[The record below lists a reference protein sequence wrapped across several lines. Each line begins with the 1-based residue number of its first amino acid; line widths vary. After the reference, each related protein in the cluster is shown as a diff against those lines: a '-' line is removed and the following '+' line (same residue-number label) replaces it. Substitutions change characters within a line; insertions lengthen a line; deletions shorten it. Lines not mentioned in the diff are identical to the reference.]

1 MNKLPLKNLKGESLG
16 DYEVAEQTLVLDKG
30 EQAVHESVVAYLAHQ
45 RAGTAS
51 TKSKSEVAGS
61 GKKPWKQ
68 KGLGRARAGYK
79 QSPVWPGGAVA
90 HGPQPRK
97 YKKKVSKKVARL
109 AFQRAFS
116 AKVAQA
122 EITVIDQLDLDTPKT
137 KAFAAVLANLQL
149 DRSALFIVDE
159 ISANMALASRN
170 IPQVEVVNAAQV
182 NTYQLLRYKQIV
194 ITQSAMEKLQARLS
208 QEGGEA

>member
-1 MNKLPLKNLKGESLG
+1 M
-16 DYEVAEQTLVLDKG
+16 
-30 EQAVHESVVAYLAHQ
+30 
-45 RAGTAS
+45 
-51 TKSKSEVAGS
+51 
-61 GKKPWKQ
+61 
-68 KGLGRARAGYK
+68 
-79 QSPVWPGGAVA
+79 
-90 HGPQPRK
+90 
-97 YKKKVSKKVARL
+97 
-109 AFQRAFS
+109 
-116 AKVAQA
+116 
-122 EITVIDQLDLDTPKT
+122 IDQLDLDTPKT

>member
-79 QSPVWPGGAVA
+79 QSPVWRGGAVA

-149 DRSALFIVDE
+149 DRSALFIVEE

>member
-79 QSPVWPGGAVA
+79 QSPVWRGGAVA

-182 NTYQLLRYKQIV
+182 NTYQLLRFKQIV

>member
-79 QSPVWPGGAVA
+79 QSPVWRGGAVA

>member
-1 MNKLPLKNLKGESLG
+1 M
-16 DYEVAEQTLVLDKG
+16 
-30 EQAVHESVVAYLAHQ
+30 
-45 RAGTAS
+45 
-51 TKSKSEVAGS
+51 
-61 GKKPWKQ
+61 
-68 KGLGRARAGYK
+68 
-79 QSPVWPGGAVA
+79 
-90 HGPQPRK
+90 
-97 YKKKVSKKVARL
+97 
-109 AFQRAFS
+109 
-116 AKVAQA
+116 
-122 EITVIDQLDLDTPKT
+122 IDQLDLVTPKT

>member
-16 DYEVAEQTLVLDKG
+16 DYEVAAQTLVLDKG

-79 QSPVWPGGAVA
+79 QSPVWRGGAVA

-97 YKKKVSKKVARL
+97 YKKKVSKRVARL

>member
-16 DYEVAEQTLVLDKG
+16 DYEVAKQTLVLDKG

-79 QSPVWPGGAVA
+79 QSPVWRGGAVA

>member
-79 QSPVWPGGAVA
+79 QSPVWRGGAVA

-159 ISANMALASRN
+159 ISSNMALASRN

>member
-1 MNKLPLKNLKGESLG
+1 MKGESLG

-79 QSPVWPGGAVA
+79 QSPVWRGGAVA

-170 IPQVEVVNAAQV
+170 IPQVEVVNAVQV